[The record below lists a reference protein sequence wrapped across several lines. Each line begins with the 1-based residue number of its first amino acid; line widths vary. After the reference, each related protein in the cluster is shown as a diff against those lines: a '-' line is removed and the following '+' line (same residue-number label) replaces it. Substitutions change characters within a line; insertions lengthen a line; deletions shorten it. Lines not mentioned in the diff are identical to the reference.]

1 MRLAKKVFAFALALS
16 LTVPSV
22 LGMGAIAEG
31 SNSLKVT
38 KVGEGSVIVRDDS
51 GQHAVKENGYEG
63 MYAIGDSVTLS
74 IKADEGNSIKAI
86 EVNGKSL
93 EGVSDGLKEATYKY
107 KISKESQSI
116 AVSFTGSESK
126 KVDTADNSNKAAS
139 PSTSDTKGN
148 ESTANKESKNSS
160 KKSVIAFENIENIS
174 SLYLD
179 KDEKG
184 TTKDVLDKL
193 PDKLWFILEGGE
205 YEQVDVTWECSDD
218 FENTEYELYTFQM
231 VMPEGYELGGDLTE
245 WDIPYFDVYVGA
257 TNPNAKVAFK
267 GNPNGKIT
275 IDQKF
280 GIDGADII
288 SWLTSHEKDKYY
300 IGTPYLDKVFEEP
313 YTDWLRAN
321 GATGGKGSMNCTGFV
336 ADVFRKCGAN
346 LLQVTKRRPGHY
358 VNASNWHDYVN
369 GYEKQSNGTWAQ
381 NLSKACKTYRYD
393 CTVSN
398 GKITDSAIQKALR
411 DGKMKK
417 GDIIYFEPTNWS
429 VAEDQYGNT
438 VDCHIGFFWGEKTG
452 NPADYNKFWNST
464 HKSAGVEGSNSVT
477 NIGNQISQLVPKSE
491 PYIMYVYPLSRMGS
505 INLTKVSGNTSVTN
519 GNGQYSFEGAEYTVK
534 NSSNKV
540 VGTIK
545 TDKSGKGSLG
555 DLPYGTYTV
564 KETKAP
570 KGYALDPKTYT
581 VTIND
586 ANAESGVSVT
596 SKDYPLLDPMV
607 LILRKQDSTNGN
619 STPSGHASLAG
630 AEFTVKYYSVQM
642 STDPAENGYK
652 AHRTWVFR
660 TDSKGQVKFSEDYKV
675 SGDDFYLDSTGQPS
689 VPYGT
694 LTIQETK
701 APEGYLL
708 NSNIF
713 CTTITKDHGASGT
726 IVTNPATV
734 PENTLDLVLTKVHDD
749 TSKVIK
755 GAVFEHTRPNGQT
768 ERFTTDSTGKIKLV
782 GLERGVHS
790 LKEVSAPDGYAV
802 NGNVIKFRV
811 QDDNSVDLISSG
823 TETDLNGSIVF
834 KNEATGNVSVT
845 VNDKP
850 APFKLKVHKINN
862 KNLVLE
868 GAEFTLYSDKACK
881 NAISKGTT
889 DGKGDLIFEDLIAG
903 KTYYVKETKAPAGYR
918 IPVNDD
924 GSAIV
929 YEIKAESVPVD
940 GVFKFY
946 VNGKAYTSNTGNFC
960 VEGTKADRIGKITVV
975 NEIGLK
981 LPNTGSALMI
991 PIMGAGAVLMG
1002 IALVVSKKRRKL

>member
-1 MRLAKKVFAFALALS
+1 M
-16 LTVPSV
+16 
-22 LGMGAIAEG
+22 
-31 SNSLKVT
+31 
-38 KVGEGSVIVRDDS
+38 
-51 GQHAVKENGYEG
+51 
-63 MYAIGDSVTLS
+63 
-74 IKADEGNSIKAI
+74 
-86 EVNGKSL
+86 
-93 EGVSDGLKEATYKY
+93 
-107 KISKESQSI
+107 
-116 AVSFTGSESK
+116 
-126 KVDTADNSNKAAS
+126 
-139 PSTSDTKGN
+139 
-148 ESTANKESKNSS
+148 
-160 KKSVIAFENIENIS
+160 
-174 SLYLD
+174 
-179 KDEKG
+179 
-184 TTKDVLDKL
+184 
-193 PDKLWFILEGGE
+193 
-205 YEQVDVTWECSDD
+205 
-218 FENTEYELYTFQM
+218 
-231 VMPEGYELGGDLTE
+231 
-245 WDIPYFDVYVGA
+245 
-257 TNPNAKVAFK
+257 
-267 GNPNGKIT
+267 
-275 IDQKF
+275 
-280 GIDGADII
+280 
-288 SWLTSHEKDKYY
+288 
-300 IGTPYLDKVFEEP
+300 
-313 YTDWLRAN
+313 
-321 GATGGKGSMNCTGFV
+321 
-336 ADVFRKCGAN
+336 
-346 LLQVTKRRPGHY
+346 
-358 VNASNWHDYVN
+358 
-369 GYEKQSNGTWAQ
+369 
-381 NLSKACKTYRYD
+381 
-393 CTVSN
+393 
-398 GKITDSAIQKALR
+398 
-411 DGKMKK
+411 
-417 GDIIYFEPTNWS
+417 
-429 VAEDQYGNT
+429 
-438 VDCHIGFFWGEKTG
+438 
-452 NPADYNKFWNST
+452 
-464 HKSAGVEGSNSVT
+464 
-477 NIGNQISQLVPKSE
+477 
-491 PYIMYVYPLSRMGS
+491 
-505 INLTKVSGNTSVTN
+505 
-519 GNGQYSFEGAEYTVK
+519 
-534 NSSNKV
+534 
-540 VGTIK
+540 
-545 TDKSGKGSLG
+545 G

-570 KGYALDPKTYT
+570 KGYALDPKTYK

-586 ANAESGVSVT
+586 SNVESGVSVT
-596 SKDYPLLDPMV
+596 STDQPLLDPAPI
-607 LILRKQDSTNGN
+607 ILKKQDANNGN
-619 STPSGHASLAG
+619 DTPSGHASLAG

-652 AHRTWVFR
+652 AHRTWVLR
-660 TDSKGQVKFSEDYKV
+660 TNAKGRILLSDDFKV
-675 SGDDFYLDSTGQPS
+675 SGDEFYRMSNGEAGLPA
-689 VPYGT
+689 GT
-694 LTIQETK
+694 ITIQETK

-708 NSNIF
+708 NPTIF
-713 CTTITKDHGASGT
+713 VANAHADKATV
-726 IVTNPATV
+726 VTNPATV

-802 NGNVIKFRV
+802 NGNVIQFRV

-946 VNGKAYTSNTGNFC
+946 VNGKAYTSNTGDFC